1 MKKRT
6 TPPRRTTKPARKASG
21 AGHRT
26 RAKNATPGG
35 GAPADDFLESLADA
49 VFIVDRDW
57 RVTRANPAAIELI
70 ADRSK
75 PPGGEDLWRVAPF
88 LRQAACEEPLRAAA
102 ATRSVFKREQFFAA
116 PRRWLEIR
124 LHPAGD
130 GNALVIRDVTARHDR
145 SDAMDDLTA
154 RLAQATGPVFFEEL
168 VTWLARAT
176 RADGVVA
183 GRFLH
188 ILPPV
193 ARVIATRDASERDG
207 PFEFSVGDTPFQEL
221 LTDDFCVIL
230 SDTRAQYPTFRWE
243 PAGGVSGFVGVAL
256 RSQDGELLGFIAT
269 LHAQPVPDSQ
279 PLLDACRLY
288 AGRAAGELSRQVAIE
303 QLRRSEERFKSLAR
317 ATTDAVWDCDLTTG
331 AIWRSDAFDHF
342 IGGHGSDHLMPPT
355 GLHERIHADDRPRV
369 VASLRAAVDGTDI
382 YWQDEFRLEK
392 DDGSYAAILD
402 RAMIIRDASGKAV
415 RIVGGMTDISDRIEA
430 ASRLR
435 EQAELLDRASDAIM
449 VCDLSHRIHYW
460 NRGAERLYGWTT
472 QEAVGLNVL
481 DLFETSRDEIHAATT
496 QAREREEC
504 SAEITKRD
512 KQRRNHVLSSRW
524 TLIRGASGEPRAFL
538 NIDTDITEK
547 KQLEAQFL
555 RTQRLESIGVLAG
568 GIAHDLNNMLTP
580 ITMSVD
586 VLKRMHPEGDT
597 ARLIESIDSCARRG
611 ADLVR
616 QVLGFAR
623 GVEGKRL
630 LVNPA
635 FVAGDIAKIARD
647 TFPKNIRVFLNCARD
662 PWLVTGDATQLHQ
675 ILLNLC
681 VNARDAMPAGGELR
695 IKVENVSFDAP
706 VPAVL
711 GAIEPGDYAVMT
723 VSDTGSGIPEEIRD
737 KIFDPFFSTKPPGKG
752 TGLGL
757 STLLAILKSHGGA
770 LTMTTEAGEGSS
782 FCVFIPAEKR
792 EGTEAGFPDVS
803 NLPRGRGELLLVVD
817 DEAYIRAIA
826 KQTLEG
832 YGYEV
837 ITAGDGAEALAAY
850 LDAAPRVALVVTD
863 LMMPVMDGSALI
875 RALRRINPVLPL
887 IAASGMDADAMTDR
901 ARAAG
906 ATDFVAKPYSAEELL
921 TRIAALVS
929 KER

>member
-1 MKKRT
+1 MKKN
-6 TPPRRTTKPARKASG
+6 TPSTGKTTKPAASRTGAKGKARPKPPDS
-21 AGHRT
+21 
-26 RAKNATPGG
+26 GG
-35 GAPADDFLESLADA
+35 GTRPDELAEVLTEA
-49 VFIVDRDW
+49 VFWVDLDW
-57 RVTRANPAAIELI
+57 IVTRANAAATELSE
-70 ADRSK
+70 AASE
-75 PPGGEDLWRVAPF
+75 PPTGKALWHAAPF
-88 LRQAACEEPLRAAA
+88 LRDSACEKPLCDAAA
-102 ATRSVFKREQFFAA
+102 ARAPFETEAYFA
-116 PRRWLEIR
+116 PLQRWLEIR
-124 LHPAGD
+124 LFPAGQ
-130 GNALVIRDVTARHDR
+130 GNALLIRDVTARRNRASRENEH
-145 SDAMDDLTA
+145 TA
-154 RLAQATGPVFFEEL
+154 QLAQATDAGFFEKL
-168 VTWLARAT
+168 VTRLSFVT
-176 RADGVVA
+176 RAECVVI
-183 GRFLH
+183 GRFLQV
-188 ILPPV
+188 LPQM
-193 ARVIATRDASERDG
+193 ARIIAIRDATDRHE
-207 PFEFSVGDTPFQEL
+207 PFEIAVEGTPLQEL
-221 LTDDFCVIL
+221 LTDDFCVIRA
-230 SDTRAQYPTFRWE
+230 DTRAKYPTFRWE
-243 PAGGVSGFVGVAL
+243 PAGGISGFIGVAL
-256 RSQDGELLGFIAT
+256 RSQEGELLGFIAT
-269 LHAQPVPDSQ
+269 LHTESIADSQ
-279 PLLDACRLY
+279 SVLDACRLY
-288 AGRAAGELSRQVAIE
+288 AERAAGELSRQVAIE
-303 QLRRSEERFKSLAR
+303 RLKRSEERFKSLAR

-342 IGGHGSDHLMPPT
+342 IGGHGSDHLMPPS
-355 GLHERIHADDRPRV
+355 GLHDRIHADDRQRV
-369 VASLRAAVDGTDI
+369 VTSLRAAVEGSDV

-392 DDGSYAAILD
+392 DDGACAAILD

-415 RIVGGMTDISDRIEA
+415 RIVGGMTDISDRIEI

-449 VCDLSHRIHYW
+449 VCDLNHRIQYW
-460 NRGAERLYGWTT
+460 NRGAERLYGWTA
-472 QEAVGLNVL
+472 QEAVGLSVL
-481 DLFETSRDEIHAATT
+481 ELFENSRNDIQVAMG

-512 KQRRNHVLSSRW
+512 KEGRNHVLSSRW

-580 ITMSVD
+580 ITMAVD
-586 VLKRMHPEGDT
+586 VLQRMHPEGDT
-597 ARLIESIDSCARRG
+597 ARLVESIDSCARRG

-630 LVNPA
+630 IVNPA

-647 TFPKNIRVFLNCARD
+647 TFPKNIRVFLNCTRD

-695 IKVENVSFDAP
+695 IKVENITIEEPTQS
-706 VPAVL
+706 VL
-711 GAIEPGDYAVMT
+711 GVVEPGDYAAMT
-723 VSDTGSGIPEEIRD
+723 VSDTGSGIPEAIRD

-757 STLLAILKSHGGA
+757 STLLAILKSHCGA
-770 LTMTTEAGEGSS
+770 LTMTTESGEGSS
-782 FCVFIPAEKR
+782 FCVLLPAERRK
-792 EGTEAGFPDVS
+792 GAKTDFAVDS
-803 NLPRGRGELLLVVD
+803 DLPRGHGELLLVVD
-817 DEAYIRAIA
+817 DEAYIRTIA

-850 LDAAPRVALVVTD
+850 LEAAPRVALVVTD

-887 IAASGMDADAMTDR
+887 IAASGMDAEAMTDR

-906 ATDFVAKPYSAEELL
+906 ATDFVAKPYSAEDLL
-921 TRIAALVS
+921 TRIDALVS
-929 KER
+929 KKR